1 MTPAEMP
8 ACEACGA
15 AYVSP
20 LAAALCCDSEYDQ
33 PEFQRGYD

>member
-15 AYVSP
+15 RYVSP
-20 LAAALCCDSEYDQ
+20 LAAALCCEDKEPWERSVN
-33 PEFQRGYD
+33 